1 MAEYQG
7 MLDSFSLYLARAHRC
22 LLETRVLRKENSPC
36 VLCRKVPV
44 WAQGGGPGILL
55 WQVQCGILTAFAISQ
70 DFTLALLMPHPVWD
84 CVSVSKHV
92 WLCFSLQVKLYKS
105 ENLDNPIQTV
115 SLGQSLFFH
124 FPPLLRDGENYVV
137 LLDSTLPRSQYDY
150 ILPQV
155 SFTAVGYHKHITL
168 IFNPTRKLPEQDIAQ
183 GSYIALPLTLL
194 VLLAGYNH
202 DKLIPLLLQLTSRLQ
217 GVRALGQAASDNS
230 GLEDAKRQAKK
241 QKTRRT

>member
-1 MAEYQG
+1 MIEVGNNDIDDVNIIVFRQINQFDLSGNVITSSEY
-7 MLDSFSLYLARAHRC
+7 LP
-22 LLETRVLRKENSPC
+22 T
-36 VLCRKVPV
+36 
-44 WAQGGGPGILL
+44 L
-55 WQVQCGILTAFAISQ
+55 W
-70 DFTLALLMPHPVWD
+70 
-84 CVSVSKHV
+84 
-92 WLCFSLQVKLYKS
+92 VKLYKS

-217 GVRALGQAASDNS
+217 ESARSARQPLTTAAPKTQRDKPRNRRQGGREEEGAVVVSLGTGHSQGS
-230 GLEDAKRQAKK
+230 GCHLPMG
-241 QKTRRT
+241 